1 MKRTR
6 KIGSILMI
14 LAMTVAFCA
23 GCGAQGGG
31 SEGQNAGTSGGSKDG
46 GEVYT
51 VKLANV
57 FADDNPFAKGQVWL
71 AEELEKRSGG
81 RFACTVFGNGQLASG
96 DKEGTEIC
104 ANGTVQVSY
113 CTLFTLASMGGGAMT
128 DEQILEMG
136 YLFEDSQELYDF
148 MDNTDFGKGIMESA
162 SNTLKVGVV
171 PGGVLQGREAILVKD
186 IVTAP
191 SDMAGKKI
199 RTHGGLN
206 CNNLVAAL
214 GASPLAMS
222 FGEVYTGLQQGT
234 VDGAYSNVQNFWY
247 QKFYEVADS
256 VVCLD
261 LKTNLTAIL
270 YNMEFVESLP
280 DDLREIWDSTM
291 LEFNEK
297 LRSLVAESDDYCIEQ
312 LSANCESV
320 IIPEG
325 ESLDAWA
332 DPCKSAWTDAIEV
345 MGFDRFEQA
354 MTEAGKDIP
363 AQYKQ

>member
-1 MKRTR
+1 M
-6 KIGSILMI
+6 
-14 LAMTVAFCA
+14 LAMLAALCA
-23 GCGAQGGG
+23 GCGGTSSESNDEGG
-31 SEGQNAGTSGGSKDG
+31 SEG

-71 AEELEKRSGG
+71 AEELEKRSDG
-81 RFACTVFGNGQLASG
+81 RFSCTVFGNGQLASG

-104 ANGTVQVSY
+104 ANGTVQISY
-113 CTLFTLASMGGGAMT
+113 CTLFTLASMGGDALT

-136 YLFEDSQELYDF
+136 YLFEDSEELYDF
-148 MDNTDFGKGIMESA
+148 MDNTDFGQGIMDSV
-162 SNTLKVGVV
+162 SQTLKIGVV

-186 IVTAP
+186 VVTTPA
-191 SDMAGKKI
+191 DMAGKKI

-270 YNMEFVESLP
+270 YNQEFADSLP
-280 DDLREIWDSTM
+280 DDLREIWDSTL
-291 LEFNEK
+291 LEFNDY
-297 LRSLVAESDDYCIEQ
+297 LRTLVAESDDFCIEQ
-312 LSANCESV
+312 LTANCESV
-320 IIPEG
+320 IVPEG
-325 ESLDAWA
+325 DSLDEWA
-332 DPCKSAWTDAIEV
+332 DLCKSAWADAIAV
-345 MGFDRFEQA
+345 MGYDRFAEA
-354 MTEAGKDIP
+354 MSQAGKEIP
-363 AQYKQ
+363 AQYLQ